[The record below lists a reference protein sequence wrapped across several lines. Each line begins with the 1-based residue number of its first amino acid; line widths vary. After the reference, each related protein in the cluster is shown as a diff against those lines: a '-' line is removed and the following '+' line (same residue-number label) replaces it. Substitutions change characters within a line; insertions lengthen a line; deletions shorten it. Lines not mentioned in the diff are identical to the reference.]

1 MQKSVAVNELATSQ
15 AEHAVQPR
23 AAGLQRRRVQAS
35 RGAQATSAER
45 ARMHIKALSLVR
57 LLHKVA
63 DGKKQVEPHQ
73 VTAAV
78 ALLRKVMPDL
88 QATLIGGD
96 PARPITIITRMLSDS
111 DE

>member
-1 MQKSVAVNELATSQ
+1 
-15 AEHAVQPR
+15 
-23 AAGLQRRRVQAS
+23 
-35 RGAQATSAER
+35 
-45 ARMHIKALSLVR
+45 MHIKALALVR
-57 LLHKVA
+57 LLHNVA

-96 PARPITIITRMLSDS
+96 PALPITIVTRM
-111 DE
+111 E

>member
-1 MQKSVAVNELATSQ
+1 MQKTVTINQLAVSQ
-15 AEHAVQPR
+15 ERPGTVQPLP
-23 AAGLQRRRVQAS
+23 AGRGRRPVQS
-35 RGAQATSAER
+35 RGSATQSAER
-45 ARMHIKALSLVR
+45 ARQHIKALTLVR
-57 LLHKVA
+57 LLHRVA
-63 DGKKQVEPHQ
+63 DGSKAVEPHQ

-96 PARPITIITRMLSDS
+96 PALPITIVTRMLND

>member
-1 MQKSVAVNELATSQ
+1 VPRPLAQ
-15 AEHAVQPR
+15 
-23 AAGLQRRRVQAS
+23 QRD
-35 RGAQATSAER
+35 GHTTSAER

>member
-1 MQKSVAVNELATSQ
+1 MKKEVAINQLGTPAAKHALQ
-15 AEHAVQPR
+15 PLPAAE
-23 AAGLQRRRVQAS
+23 QRRRLPRLQT
-35 RGAQATSAER
+35 RIGTAQSAER
-45 ARMHIKALSLVR
+45 ARMHIKALALVR
-57 LLHKVA
+57 LLHNVA

-96 PARPITIITRMLSDS
+96 PALPITIVTRM
-111 DE
+111 E